1 MTDLSL
7 TLSSLLRADLTTAMK
22 NARTLIIGAV
32 MGLLVIVSTR
42 SEQDAHH
49 LGGPAYAVG
58 VATAVTLMTT
68 AILGY
73 AMSMGRDRESGV
85 LRRLQVTPAPGW
97 AIIASRMVA
106 QASSA
111 LVLALAIVV
120 IGSRIDSLSL
130 SAAQYALV
138 LAFSLLGIAVFLSI
152 GQALVGLIR
161 SAGAVNAAGRAVFVV
176 LTVLGLLGE
185 AGALGGT
192 WAAIAPCTPL
202 GAIMTLY
209 ERVLDPAAWSS
220 RDTVSMLTS
229 AGYIV
234 ILATAGIRW
243 FRWEAR

>member
-42 SEQDAHH
+42 SEQDAHQ
-49 LGGPAYAVG
+49 LGGHAYAVG

-73 AMSMGRDRESGV
+73 AMSMGRDRESSV

-111 LVLALAIVV
+111 LML
-120 IGSRIDSLSL
+120 
-130 SAAQYALV
+130 
-138 LAFSLLGIAVFLSI
+138 
-152 GQALVGLIR
+152 
-161 SAGAVNAAGRAVFVV
+161 V

-192 WAAIAPCTPL
+192 WAAIAPCAPL

-209 ERVLDPAAWSS
+209 ARVLDPAAWSS

-234 ILATAGIRW
+234 ILAAAGIRW

>member
-1 MTDLSL
+1 MTDLPL
-7 TLSSLLRADLTTAMK
+7 MLSSLLRADLTAAVK
-22 NARTLIIGAV
+22 NGRTLIIGALL
-32 MGLLVIVSTR
+32 GFLVILSTR
-42 SEQDAHH
+42 SEQGARPFAGH
-49 LGGPAYAVG
+49 AYAVG

-97 AIIASRMVA
+97 AIIASRMAA
-106 QASSA
+106 QAISA
-111 LVLALAIVV
+111 LVLALVIVT

-138 LAFSLLGIAVFLSI
+138 LAFSMLGIVVFLSV

-161 SAGAVNAAGRAVFVV
+161 SAAAVNAAGRAVFLV
-176 LTVLGLLGE
+176 LVVLGLLGQ
-185 AGALGGT
+185 AGALGGA
-192 WAAIAPCTPL
+192 WATIAPWTPL

-209 ERVLDPAAWSS
+209 ARVLDLAGWSS
-220 RDTVSMLTS
+220 RDTESLLAC

-234 ILATAGIRW
+234 ILAAAGIRW

>member
-1 MTDLSL
+1 MTDLPL
-7 TLSSLLRADLTTAMK
+7 ALSSLLRADLTAAAK

-42 SEQDAHH
+42 SEQAHQ
-49 LGGPAYAVG
+49 LGGHAYAMG
-58 VATAVTLMTT
+58 VATAITLMTT
-68 AILGY
+68 VILGY

-106 QASSA
+106 QAISA
-111 LVLALAIVV
+111 LVLALVIVV
-120 IGSRIDSLSL
+120 IGSRIDSLTL

-138 LAFSLLGIAVFLSI
+138 LAFSLLGITVFLSI

-176 LTVLGLLGE
+176 LTILGLLGE

-192 WAAIAPCTPL
+192 WATIAPWTPL
-202 GAIMTLY
+202 DAIMTLY
-209 ERVLDPAAWSS
+209 ARVLAPAAWSS
-220 RDTVSMLTS
+220 RDTESVLAC

-234 ILATAGIRW
+234 ILATAGILW

>member
-1 MTDLSL
+1 MTDLPL
-7 TLSSLLRADLTTAMK
+7 TLSCLLRADLTVAAK
-22 NARTLIIGAV
+22 NARTLIIGGV
-32 MGLLVIVSTR
+32 MGLLVIMSTR
-42 SEQDAHH
+42 SGQAHQI
-49 LGGPAYAVG
+49 GGHVYAVG

-97 AIIASRMVA
+97 AIIASRMAA
-106 QASSA
+106 QAVSA
-111 LVLALAIVV
+111 LVLALVIVV

-161 SAGAVNAAGRAVFVV
+161 SAAAVNAAGRAVFVV
-176 LTVLGLLGE
+176 LTILGLLGE
-185 AGALGGT
+185 AGARGGA
-192 WAAIAPCTPL
+192 WATIAPSTPL

-209 ERVLDPAAWSS
+209 ARVLDPAAWSS
-220 RDTVSMLTS
+220 SDTESALAC

-234 ILATAGIRW
+234 ILAAVGIRW